1 MEAMETADVRVQ
13 NWRSGLFGGAFVSV
27 SRVVRGVTAVN
38 FSASLAAPCC
48 LLSLTG
54 TFFSESSR
62 HRARHA
68 MAKIVAQEA
77 LILSSSKHG
86 LIYLTANDWALVAD
100 KANRVQL
107 KEGTILIQKGKRT
120 NGVFLLLKG
129 SARVV
134 IPAQASRMLGP
145 GEICGE
151 MSFLEDSAASASVI
165 AEKDIEAYHL
175 DRATLQSLFELFPH
189 LGSRF
194 YRSLATNLSH
204 RLRELIGASSELPP
218 SMPKASS

>member
-1 MEAMETADVRVQ
+1 
-13 NWRSGLFGGAFVSV
+13 
-27 SRVVRGVTAVN
+27 
-38 FSASLAAPCC
+38 
-48 LLSLTG
+48 
-54 TFFSESSR
+54 
-62 HRARHA
+62 
-68 MAKIVAQEA
+68 MAKILAQDA

-100 KANRVQL
+100 KAKRVQV

-120 NGVFLLLKG
+120 NGVYLLLKG

-134 IPAQASRMLGP
+134 IPSQASRILGA

-165 AEKDIEAYHL
+165 AETDIEAYHL

-194 YRSLATNLSH
+194 YRSLATNLSQ
-204 RLRELIGASSELPP
+204 RLRELIGPSSERPP
-218 SMPKASS
+218 AMQKSSS

>member
-1 MEAMETADVRVQ
+1 
-13 NWRSGLFGGAFVSV
+13 
-27 SRVVRGVTAVN
+27 
-38 FSASLAAPCC
+38 
-48 LLSLTG
+48 
-54 TFFSESSR
+54 
-62 HRARHA
+62 

-77 LILSSSKHG
+77 LVLSSSKYG

-100 KANRVQL
+100 KANRVQF
-107 KEGTILIQKGKRT
+107 KEGMILIQKGKRA
-120 NGVFLLLKG
+120 NGVYLLLKG

-134 IPAQASRMLGP
+134 IPSQASRVLGP

-204 RLRELIGASSELPP
+204 RLRELIGPSSELPAPAGMQKP
-218 SMPKASS
+218 SS